1 VKSFYAVKEE
11 VMFDLLLV
19 LFALALVAGLVAYD
33 CLRGRV

>member
-1 VKSFYAVKEE
+1 VKPFYDAKEE

-19 LFALALVAGLVAYD
+19 SFALVLVAGFLAYE